1 MKFNWKKREKE
12 SIKPLTEKEIQE
24 QLYGFIKFNRK
35 PEDKNNFIIKEIREK
50 FEKEK
55 IELVKQSAREKENLK
70 ENLREEK
77 QNLIREKEKLLKL
90 VEGKKRIIEEK
101 DQHLTSLKV
110 KLNQSKQELKTA
122 LSSRQQ
128 SNISNIS
135 SDNIPRKAR
144 FQISAIKTIF
154 NLSPKFLI
162 LFLIILI
169 GCFVSL
175 KIIYSRIPQSKIQVD
190 QIAKK
195 TPLEPTK
202 QLAVKYAVQI
212 CVYEKEDEA
221 KRLVNNLKAKKYPAY
236 FTTRVSSKGKTYY
249 NICLGKFPTEKSA
262 SSFLNKIKGK
272 KEFEEFKDS
281 FVKKL

>member
-35 PEDKNNFIIKEIREK
+35 LEDKNDFVIKEIREK

-55 IELVKQSAREKENLK
+55 IELAKQSAREKENLK
-70 ENLREEK
+70 ENLTEEK

-90 VEGKKRIIEEK
+90 VEDKKRIIEEK
-101 DQHLTSLKV
+101 DQRLTSLKV
-110 KLNQSKQELKTA
+110 KLNQNRQELRTA

-128 SNISNIS
+128 SDIS

-144 FQISAIKTIF
+144 FQISVIKTMF

-169 GCFVSL
+169 GCFISL
-175 KIIYSRIPQSKIQVD
+175 KIIYSRITQSKTQVD
-190 QIAKK
+190 QTAKK
-195 TPLEPTK
+195 TPLKPTK
-202 QLAVKYAVQI
+202 QLAAKYAVQI
-212 CVYEKEDEA
+212 CVYEKENEA
-221 KRLVNNLKAKKYPAY
+221 KQLVNNLKAKKYPAY
-236 FTTRVSSKGKTYY
+236 FTTRVSSTGKTYY
-249 NICLGKFPTEKSA
+249 NICVGKFPTEKTA
-262 SSFLNKIKGK
+262 SSFLDKIKGK

>member
-35 PEDKNNFIIKEIREK
+35 PEDKNDFIIKEIREK

-55 IELVKQSAREKENLK
+55 IELAKQLAREKENLK
-70 ENLREEK
+70 ENLTEEK
-77 QNLIREKEKLLKL
+77 QNLIREKEKLLRL
-90 VEGKKRIIEEK
+90 VEDKKRIIEEK
-101 DQHLTSLKV
+101 DQRLTSLKV
-110 KLNQSKQELKTA
+110 KLNQNRQDLRTA
-122 LSSRQQ
+122 FSSRQQ
-128 SNISNIS
+128 TNIS

-144 FQISAIKTIF
+144 FQISVIKTMF
-154 NLSPKFLI
+154 NLSPKLVI

-169 GCFVSL
+169 GCFISL
-175 KIIYSRIPQSKIQVD
+175 KIIYSRIPQSKTQMD

-195 TPLEPTK
+195 TPLKPTK
-202 QLAVKYAVQI
+202 QLAAKYAVQI
-212 CVYEKEDEA
+212 CVYEKENEA
-221 KRLVNNLKAKKYPAY
+221 KQLVNNLKAKKYPAY

-249 NICLGKFPTEKSA
+249 NIYVGNFPTEKTA
-262 SSFLNKIKGK
+262 SSFLDKIKGK

>member
-35 PEDKNNFIIKEIREK
+35 PKDKNDFIIKEIREK

-55 IELVKQSAREKENLK
+55 IELAKQSSIEKENLK
-70 ENLREEK
+70 ENLTEEK

-90 VEGKKRIIEEK
+90 VADKKRIIEEK
-101 DQHLTSLKV
+101 DQRLTSLKV
-110 KLNQSKQELKTA
+110 KLNQNKQELRTA
-122 LSSRQQ
+122 FSSRQQ
-128 SNISNIS
+128 SNIS

-144 FQISAIKTIF
+144 FQISAIKTMF
-154 NLSPKFLI
+154 NLSPKLVI

-169 GCFVSL
+169 GCFISL
-175 KIIYSRIPQSKIQVD
+175 KIIYSRIPQSKTQVD

-195 TPLEPTK
+195 TPLKPTK
-202 QLAVKYAVQI
+202 QLAAKYAVQV
-212 CVYEKEDEA
+212 CVYEKESEA
-221 KRLVNNLKAKKYPAY
+221 KQLVNTLKTKKYPAY
-236 FTTRVSSKGKTYY
+236 FTTRVSSTGKTYY
-249 NICLGKFPTEKSA
+249 NICVGKFPTEKTA
-262 SSFLNKIKGK
+262 SSFLDKIKGK

>member
-35 PEDKNNFIIKEIREK
+35 FEDKNDFVVKEIRER

-55 IELVKQSAREKENLK
+55 IELAKQSAREKENLK
-70 ENLREEK
+70 ENLTEEK
-77 QNLIREKEKLLKL
+77 QHLIREKDKLLQL

-110 KLNQSKQELKTA
+110 KLNQSKQALKTV

-128 SNISNIS
+128 SDIP
-135 SDNIPRKAR
+135 SDNILHKAR
-144 FQISAIKTIF
+144 FQISAIKTMF
-154 NLSPKFLI
+154 DLSPKFLI
-162 LFLIILI
+162 LFLVILI
-169 GCFVSL
+169 GCFISF
-175 KIIYSRIPQSKIQVD
+175 KIIYSRTPRSKTQVG

-195 TPLEPTK
+195 TPLKPTK
-202 QLAVKYAVQI
+202 QLAAKYAVQI
-212 CVYEKEDEA
+212 CVYEKENEA
-221 KRLVNNLKAKKYPAY
+221 KRLVDDLKAKKYPAY

-249 NICLGKFPTEKSA
+249 NICLGKFPTEKTA
-262 SSFLNKIKGK
+262 ASFLNKIKGR

>member
-55 IELVKQSAREKENLK
+55 TELAKQLAREKENLK
-70 ENLREEK
+70 ENLTEEK
-77 QNLIREKEKLLKL
+77 QTLIREKERLLKL
-90 VEGKKRIIEEK
+90 VENKKRIIEEK
-101 DQHLTSLKV
+101 DQRLTSLKI
-110 KLNQSKQELKTA
+110 KLNQNRQELRTA
-122 LSSRQQ
+122 FSPRQQ
-128 SNISNIS
+128 TNIS

-144 FQISAIKTIF
+144 FQISVIKTMF
-154 NLSPKFLI
+154 NFSPKLVI

-169 GCFVSL
+169 GCFISL
-175 KIIYSRIPQSKIQVD
+175 KIIYSRIPQSKTQVD

-195 TPLEPTK
+195 TPLAPTK
-202 QLAVKYAVQI
+202 QLAAKYAVQI

-236 FTTRVSSKGKTYY
+236 FTTRVSSKGKIYY
-249 NICLGKFPTEKSA
+249 NIYVGKFPTEKTA
-262 SSFLNKIKGK
+262 SSFLDKIKGK
-272 KEFEEFKDS
+272 KEFEQFKDS
-281 FVKKL
+281 FVKRL